1 MFSPRT
7 WNTIFT
13 SLVYVGMFGFVLLY
27 IKPDLLSNPK
37 VGMVSP
43 LILTVSIYTLLWF
56 IALFVYYYLE
66 SPDSATVEGLWQ
78 IAPETVGAQVYADHK
93 MVPAEGKADLLT
105 EKEAMTFLSDSFTFG
120 FFVSVDNSSIEM
132 VHSDKL
138 QSPYNNLL
146 VIPGAFNVAVDPFHE
161 KLRLHF
167 TSFKSEPYEV
177 VIPTLQLRRW
187 HQFVISIEGRTADI
201 YQNGVLLKSVALP
214 NVIEGR
220 PGKPAVYLNSEM
232 NARLA
237 YVQSW
242 SRRLKEVEIV
252 NNYRWNT
259 DAQGVPPIP
268 STTSAFMFGVPN
280 FNFCLGSYCL
290 ESLKPSPNA
299 LTYVDYT
306 YA

>member
-1 MFSPRT
+1 MLSPRT
-7 WNTIFT
+7 WKTIFT
-13 SLVYVGMFGFVLLY
+13 SLLYVGVFGFVLMY
-27 IKPDLLSNPK
+27 FKPDFMSSPS
-37 VGMVSP
+37 VGRMSP
-43 LILTVSIYTLLWF
+43 LILAVAIYTLLWF

-66 SPDSATVEGLWQ
+66 TPDSATIEGIWE
-78 IAPETVGAQVYADHK
+78 IAPENVGARVYSDNK
-93 MVPAEGKADLLT
+93 MVPAQGKADLLS
-105 EKEAMTFLSDSFTFG
+105 EKDSMTFLSDSFTFG

-132 VHSDKL
+132 VHADKL

-161 KLRLHF
+161 KLRIRF
-167 TSFKSEPYEV
+167 SSFKSSPYEV

-187 HQFVISIEGRTADI
+187 HQFVISVEGRTADI

-220 PGKPAVYLNSEM
+220 PGKPSVYLNSEM

-242 SRRLKEVEIV
+242 ARRLKEVEIV

-268 STTSAFMFGVPN
+268 AITSAFMFGVPN

-290 ESLKPSPNA
+290 ESSKPSANA